1 MLVALVC
8 GVQGRDSPVGAA
20 ISANFYFIE
29 DFGVSL
35 TASETDRPA
44 LFIADRF
51 VVSFVVFVFV
61 FLILFVFVFFVLVF
75 ILFAIEPLHEPVDQS
90 ERENGTGG

>member
-51 VVSFVVFVFV
+51 VVSFVVFVF
-61 FLILFVFVFFVLVF
+61 LILFVFVFFVLVF
-75 ILFAIEPLHEPVDQS
+75 ILFAIEPLHKPVDQS